1 MTTDPATPPPPP
13 RVRPMPV
20 FGCLA
25 LILVAGVAGALAV
38 GGSFWAWMAVGGLF
52 VVAGIALVIYLAR
65 KNTRVPPPGA

>member
-1 MTTDPATPPPPP
+1 MSTDPATPPPPT

-25 LILVAGVAGALAV
+25 LIVVAGVAGALAV

-52 VVAGIALVIYLAR
+52 VVAGITLAIYLAR
-65 KNTRVPPPGA
+65 KNTRVPPAGA